1 MIAAKNSC
9 LYMKQ
14 CYTYSVKLSSYILSS
29 YILRFQVTNTNI
41 GGGEHGNTEEICMG
55 NYEHFT

>member
-14 CYTYSVKLSSYILSS
+14 CYTYSVKLSSYK
-29 YILRFQVTNTNI
+29 LRFQVTNTNI